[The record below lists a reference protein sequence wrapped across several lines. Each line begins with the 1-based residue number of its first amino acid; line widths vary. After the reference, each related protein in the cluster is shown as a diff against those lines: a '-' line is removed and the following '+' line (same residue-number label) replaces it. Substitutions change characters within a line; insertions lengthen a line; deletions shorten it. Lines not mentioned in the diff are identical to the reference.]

1 MMIQGSG
8 RRRRRTGMRRRG
20 ARRMRGRGIF
30 DTIKN
35 IGKKAFNIARS
46 VPIIS
51 TGLNLAG
58 RKDLADAAKS
68 IGFGRRRKRRTR
80 RGGRRRA
87 TKRRFSVFGGRKR
100 RMRGR
105 GIFDTIKNIGKKAFN
120 IARSVPIIST
130 GLKLAGQD
138 KYSDMAKSIGLGRRR
153 KRRTRRGGRMSVYG
167 GRRRRY
173 RRKRGG
179 RRRAT
184 KRRFSV
190 FGGRRRRYR
199 RKRVGGRKR
208 RSLMGGLFRKLKGI
222 IPLAMGGRR
231 RKRRTRRRMG
241 GRKRTYR
248 IGLFSRRR

>member
-1 MMIQGSG
+1 MYGSILPLMRMAGFGRRRRRGGRKMLIQGSG

-20 ARRMRGRGIF
+20 
-30 DTIKN
+30 
-35 IGKKAFNIARS
+35 
-46 VPIIS
+46 
-51 TGLNLAG
+51 
-58 RKDLADAAKS
+58 
-68 IGFGRRRKRRTR
+68 TR
-80 RGGRRRA
+80 RQ
-87 TKRRFSVFGGRKR
+87 
-100 RMRGR
+100 RGR

-138 KYSDMAKSIGLGRRR
+138 EYSDAAKKLGFGRRR
-153 KRRTRRGGRMSVYG
+153 RYRTRRGGRMSVYG

-179 RRRAT
+179 RKRAT

-190 FGGRRRRYR
+190 FGGRK
-199 RKRVGGRKR
+199 RKMR
-208 RSLMGGLFRKLKGI
+208 GGLLSTMLRGL
-222 IPLAMGGRR
+222 LGGR

-248 IGLFSRRR
+248 IGLFSRRRR

>member
-20 ARRMRGRGIF
+20 TRRMRGRGIF

-68 IGFGRRRKRRTR
+68 IGFGRRRRRTRRTR

-120 IARSVPIIST
+120 IVRSVPVIST

-138 KYSDMAKSIGLGRRR
+138 KYSDMAKSIGLGRR
-153 KRRTRRGGRMSVYG
+153 KRRTRRGGRMSVY
-167 GRRRRY
+167 
-173 RRKRGG
+173 GG

-190 FGGRRRRYR
+190 FGGRRRRRY
-199 RKRVGGRKR
+199 RKRRMGGRKR
-208 RSLMGGLFRKLKGI
+208 RMGGRKMLSTMLRG
-222 IPLAMGGRR
+222 LLGGRR

-248 IGLFSRRR
+248 MGLFSRRR

>member
-8 RRRRRTGMRRRG
+8 RRR
-20 ARRMRGRGIF
+20 MRGRGF
-30 DTIKN
+30 
-35 IGKKAFNIARS
+35 
-46 VPIIS
+46 
-51 TGLNLAG
+51 
-58 RKDLADAAKS
+58 
-68 IGFGRRRKRRTR
+68 
-80 RGGRRRA
+80 
-87 TKRRFSVFGGRKR
+87 
-100 RMRGR
+100 
-105 GIFDTIKNIGKKAFN
+105 FDTIKNIGKKAFN

-138 KYSDMAKSIGLGRRR
+138 EYSDAAKKLGFGRRR
-153 KRRTRRGGRMSVYG
+153 RRTRRGGRMSVYG

-179 RRRAT
+179 RRRRAT

-208 RSLMGGLFRKLKGI
+208 MSLMGGLFRKLKGI

-231 RKRRTRRRMG
+231 RRRRMG

>member
-1 MMIQGSG
+1 MYGSILPLMRMAGFGRRKRRGGRKMMIQGSG
-8 RRRRRTGMRRRG
+8 R
-20 ARRMRGRGIF
+20 RRMRGRGIF

-68 IGFGRRRKRRTR
+68 IGFGRKRRTR
-80 RGGRRRA
+80 RYGGRRY
-87 TKRRFSVFGGRKR
+87 KRRTR

-120 IARSVPIIST
+120 IVRSVPVIST

-153 KRRTRRGGRMSVYG
+153 AGARRRKRRTRRGGRMSVYG

-173 RRKRGG
+173 RRRVRRGG

-190 FGGRRRRYR
+190 FGGRK
-199 RKRVGGRKR
+199 RKMR
-208 RSLMGGLFRKLKGI
+208 GGLLSTMLRGL
-222 IPLAMGGRR
+222 LGGRR
-231 RKRRTRRRMG
+231 RKRRTRRRRG

-248 IGLFSRRR
+248 MGLFSRRR

>member
-1 MMIQGSG
+1 MYGSILPLMRMAGFGRKRRRGGRKMLIQGSG
-8 RRRRRTGMRRRG
+8 R
-20 ARRMRGRGIF
+20 
-30 DTIKN
+30 
-35 IGKKAFNIARS
+35 
-46 VPIIS
+46 
-51 TGLNLAG
+51 
-58 RKDLADAAKS
+58 
-68 IGFGRRRKRRTR
+68 
-80 RGGRRRA
+80 
-87 TKRRFSVFGGRKR
+87 R

-138 KYSDMAKSIGLGRRR
+138 QYSDAAKKLGFGRR
-153 KRRTRRGGRMSVYG
+153 KRRTRRYGGRMSVYG
-167 GRRRRY
+167 GRRYKRRT
-173 RRKRGG
+173 RRGG
-179 RRRAT
+179 RRRTT

-190 FGGRRRRYR
+190 F
-199 RKRVGGRKR
+199 GGRKR